1 MRQSDFGWSYHLL
14 KIDVRVR
21 SAGAIE
27 GPRFRA
33 ARVTGQFEKSPC
45 VNIMGTGRFK
55 NPMCVMIL
63 VLQNK

>member
-21 SAGAIE
+21 AGAIE

-33 ARVTGQFEKSPC
+33 VRVTGQFEKNPC
-45 VNIMGTGRFK
+45 VNIMGTG
-55 NPMCVMIL
+55 
-63 VLQNK
+63 